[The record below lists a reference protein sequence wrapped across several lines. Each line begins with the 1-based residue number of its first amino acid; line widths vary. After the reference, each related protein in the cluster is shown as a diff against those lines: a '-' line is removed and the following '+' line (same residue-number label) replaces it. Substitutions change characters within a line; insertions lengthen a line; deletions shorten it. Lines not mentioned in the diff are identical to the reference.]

1 MKYRK
6 KPVVIEAFRFQID
19 KAMPDWFNE
28 KRITN
33 EIVTHDDGT
42 VEIKTLEG
50 MMKANKGDYIIQ
62 GVNGEIYPCKPDIF
76 EKTYDEVVSEMT
88 PKEALKEIFNGMY
101 NKQGFINE
109 FKVIEQ
115 ALNDIERLKKFKE
128 TFDNYELAKRQ
139 DFIAYENWLECE
151 GELEEL
157 KRDVKRYFELANNDE
172 ITKEVMDE
180 FSNIRN
186 KLLEVC
192 VENEE

>member
-88 PKEALKEIFNGMY
+88 PLI
-101 NKQGFINE
+101 
-109 FKVIEQ
+109 
-115 ALNDIERLKKFKE
+115 DIKISLHNIISQIKSVD
-128 TFDNYELAKRQ
+128 DNVLPHSEKR
-139 DFIAYENWLECE
+139 
-151 GELEEL
+151 
-157 KRDVKRYFELANNDE
+157 E
-172 ITKEVMDE
+172 ITD
-180 FSNIRN
+180 
-186 KLLEVC
+186 KLYE
-192 VENEE
+192 VENILAFNLACNEEKLEKELLDKEEKENERSY